1 MGRCSLRIVRTDVV
15 VNSVL
20 SPLIYWDEGIAEG
33 PLNNTLNI
41 SRECNGGDDGNEK
54 GMCNEAPNDID
65 NYNIANG
72 DTTWNGHTY
81 WMTHFIDLD

>member
-33 PLNNTLNI
+33 PLNNTLDI

-54 GMCNEAPNDID
+54 AMCNGATGLRTQRAMGGVLRP
-65 NYNIANG
+65 A
-72 DTTWNGHTY
+72 
-81 WMTHFIDLD
+81 